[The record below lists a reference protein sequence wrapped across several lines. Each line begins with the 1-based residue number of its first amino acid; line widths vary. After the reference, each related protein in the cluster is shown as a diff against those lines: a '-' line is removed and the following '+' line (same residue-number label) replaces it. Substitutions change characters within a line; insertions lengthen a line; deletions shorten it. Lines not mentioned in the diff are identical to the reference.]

1 MESIE
6 GTTVLL
12 DGFVFC
18 LGFRVL
24 VFLLFLEQKCSL
36 KNTRAS
42 ISRFSSDELSISTF
56 FPTLLKSMENSTC
69 SSRIL
74 WLLVRLTHFSHVLD
88 LFPENRQYINLLNFT
103 MSANGLKRVT
113 TKGQFLTTFIEFI
126 KLSTGCGVMVSY
138 TSLHNTM
145 SHYPALPGFET
156 TLIWPS
162 HQGACYKKSNCHC
175 NQSRPLCH
183 SGHLLVLYH
192 FS

>member
-1 MESIE
+1 MKQNFAEQVRFMLTGRQTHLSSTETEQKICPVQPAVVQTSEFRHIARPSFRKKVNEKRKSRTVHAHAIEKSSRTCNRTPGTWPKSAVRSKKEAEKVESIE

-12 DGFVFC
+12 GGFVFC

-74 WLLVRLTHFSHVLD
+74 WHF
-88 LFPENRQYINLLNFT
+88 Q
-103 MSANGLKRVT
+103 A
-113 TKGQFLTTFIEFI
+113 QA
-126 KLSTGCGVMVSY
+126 STWCFFGRAVSQR
-138 TSLHNTM
+138 S
-145 SHYPALPGFET
+145 
-156 TLIWPS
+156 
-162 HQGACYKKSNCHC
+162 K
-175 NQSRPLCH
+175 
-183 SGHLLVLYH
+183 
-192 FS
+192 